1 MKSNLEKFEEITDE
15 VRVIR
20 DISEFKSNNPDDF
33 KELLESII
41 KLYESIIREN
51 DSLESADVLKANEM
65 IDKLINAQPELEDIK
80 ENLEVR
86 SKIVSNLQYLEKE
99 KDKLISIS
107 DLNAYRN
114 INDKEFSDII
124 KNVITYYSSVMS
136 YVEVGSEEYYKAQ
149 DYIKEITNKHP
160 ELKQFEELFFEKQ
173 LDNTFIEN
181 KTKEIENKFEKEKFN
196 VKVNSLTEEV
206 EVLKNNK
213 VTNLEEL
220 NKYRRLIEEYKNEI
234 LNNPNLSNEEKQEL
248 INKLDK
254 DNQVISML
262 EILNNKEIKEGPS
275 L

>member
-20 DISEFKSNNPDDF
+20 DISEFKSNSPDDF

-196 VKVNSLTEEV
+196 VKV
-206 EVLKNNK
+206 
-213 VTNLEEL
+213 
-220 NKYRRLIEEYKNEI
+220 I
-234 LNNPNLSNEEKQEL
+234 L
-248 INKLDK
+248 
-254 DNQVISML
+254 
-262 EILNNKEIKEGPS
+262 
-275 L
+275 